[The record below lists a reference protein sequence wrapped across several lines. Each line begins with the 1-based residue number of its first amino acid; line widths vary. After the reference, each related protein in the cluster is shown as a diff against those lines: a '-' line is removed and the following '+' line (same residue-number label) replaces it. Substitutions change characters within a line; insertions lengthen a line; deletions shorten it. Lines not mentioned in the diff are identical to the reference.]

1 METISPSLSLVQ
13 VTPED
18 LKETRENLGINDVN
32 MIRESLH
39 NLEEWLKKQPHLA
52 EASKHMSPNILE
64 RFFIL
69 ARGSVEGT
77 KTKIEKLFTT
87 RGMMPELS
95 LHKTVEEF
103 ETLWEKVNYV
113 PLPKLSPKNQSRVM
127 ITQFL
132 TDKLDEF
139 NLLSYFRYNFLVG
152 EFRLNYD
159 YCSSET
165 FVIDLHNLGMSH
177 MTKLNPIV
185 IKKAEIL
192 CTEGFGT
199 KISGIHIVN
208 ATPFVDKLVT
218 ILKST
223 LKPKVAG
230 RVHVHKTYEDL
241 HKYIPKEI
249 LPKDYNGDEQSCS
262 KLAEQWKEVLRTE
275 EATRIITNMDK
286 LITDESKRD
295 VSKFNQEYMGMP
307 GSFRKLNVD

>member
-1 METISPSLSLVQ
+1 MEVISPSLPLVQ
-13 VTPED
+13 VTA
-18 LKETRENLGINDVN
+18 ENLRDARNYLGISDVK
-32 MIRESLH
+32 MIKESLD
-39 NLEEWLKKQPHLA
+39 NIEEWLKKQPHLV
-52 EASKHMSPNILE
+52 EASQYMSRAILE
-64 RFFIL
+64 RFFVL

-87 RGMMPELS
+87 RGLMPELS
-95 LHKTVEEF
+95 MHKTVLEF
-103 ETLWEKVNYV
+103 EKLWEVVNYV
-113 PLPKLSPKNQSRVM
+113 PLPKLSPTNQSRVM

-139 NLLSYFRYNFLVG
+139 SLLSYFRYNFLVG

-159 YCSSET
+159 YCVSET
-165 FVIDLHNLGMSH
+165 FVIDLNNLNITH
-177 MTKLNPIV
+177 LAKLNPIV
-185 IKKAEIL
+185 IKKAELL

-208 ATPFVDKLVT
+208 ATPFVDKLLF
-218 ILKST
+218 ILKSA

-241 HKYIPKEI
+241 QKHIPKEI
-249 LPKDYNGDEQSCS
+249 LPKDYNGNEQSCS

-275 EATRIITNMDK
+275 EAARIITNMDK

-307 GSFRKLNVD
+307 GSFRSLNVD